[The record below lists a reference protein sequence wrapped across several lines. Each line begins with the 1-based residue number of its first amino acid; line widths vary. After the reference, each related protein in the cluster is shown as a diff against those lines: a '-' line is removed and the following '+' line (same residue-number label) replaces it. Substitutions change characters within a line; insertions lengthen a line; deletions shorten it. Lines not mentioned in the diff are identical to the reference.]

1 MLFRSGGEWRI
12 LDGDSFRSF
21 GGVHARTEWI
31 VGSVDRGPVR
41 GILTFD
47 QTGRRLHLRSRSGQ
61 DLQSWPNPSPAPLLF
76 QLGGDA
82 AAMGFSKEPPGIWAG
97 PLDGAPGM
105 REVAKL
111 LPGDESSWLY
121 SNDDGS
127 VLWSFVGSHR
137 EIYIPFLQLLDSPN
151 RQRWST
157 GSRAVFLR
165 PDGSRPPVQFPLKH
179 YYVASAVD
187 PSGRWA
193 VVAEPGQKGA
203 FHCLDLTRTE

>member
-1 MLFRSGGEWRI
+1 MCSSDLPAEAAGFTRRVYLRDGTTLGFTESSLNAGGEWRI

-127 VLWSFVGSHR
+127 VLW
-137 EIYIPFLQLLDSPN
+137 
-151 RQRWST
+151 
-157 GSRAVFLR
+157 
-165 PDGSRPPVQFPLKH
+165 
-179 YYVASAVD
+179 
-187 PSGRWA
+187 
-193 VVAEPGQKGA
+193 
-203 FHCLDLTRTE
+203 